1 MRRKFLR
8 LAKGLGAEIFSYDNV
23 NSKNALADFRAFA
36 PDLIVSI
43 RFGQIFKQLL
53 INIPRCGV
61 INLHSGI
68 LPNYRGVLA
77 TFWAIL
83 NGDKEIGATLHFI
96 SDAKI
101 DEGEIIGFSKVEVN
115 FHRSLIFNI
124 NNLYEGGGALL
135 SEVIGK
141 IFAGEKIKTIKQ
153 SDLGVGQYFSYPQAG
168 EVEKFLN
175 IMPLSAEEDV
185 GEIFIKAFKI
195 NKLKIMLKGTALA
208 LAIVA
213 VTFSIAVIISYG
225 LNK

>member
-1 MRRKFLR
+1 MKILLFLNEDIHAATALNLLVSTLRNYEVKIILSKKVGAVDTLPDELKQLKKFEQDGAAEIFLR

-23 NSKNALADFRAFA
+23 NSENVLADFRAFA

-43 RFGQIFKQLL
+43 RFGQIFKQPL

-101 DEGEIIGFSKVEVN
+101 DEGEIIDFIKDEHGDYILS
-115 FHRSLIFNI
+115 HFN
-124 NNLYEGGGALL
+124 
-135 SEVIGK
+135 SE
-141 IFAGEKIKTIKQ
+141 
-153 SDLGVGQYFSYPQAG
+153 D
-168 EVEKFLN
+168 
-175 IMPLSAEEDV
+175 EEDDDDDNWDDDDWD
-185 GEIFIKAFKI
+185 EEEE
-195 NKLKIMLKGTALA
+195 
-208 LAIVA
+208 
-213 VTFSIAVIISYG
+213 Y
-225 LNK
+225 